1 MRQNKI
7 YPYLITTTLFFL
19 FVVSAYYAQKYQQT
33 QQEIVSQ
40 TSKQA
45 LHQLAYSEREY
56 RSVRNQFVSV
66 IELLSH
72 SRNLYEYVLTPSEAN
87 KAVVEDVW
95 SSVAANQKWYTQIR
109 YLDVT
114 GTEKIRLNYLHSDE
128 RVFRSSQL
136 QDKSERDYFQYATSL
151 KENEIGA
158 WGIDLE
164 QDYGKHVEPYR
175 PTLRLLTPVYVQGVR
190 SGYLVLNI
198 DVWYLASRLNFSP
211 NKRFRPEL
219 IGEEG
224 YYLASENQ
232 SKLFGNLIETR
243 EQYNFALRLPMSWK
257 DMQERKSGFVREAG
271 GLVVF
276 NQIGLSPKKKLYLVI
291 HFDEQQMDEIAYRDL
306 HDLFQEAIL
315 VFLITLAF
323 VMPAALL
330 ISRYRQRSI
339 ESQLARAALSGM
351 SAMIISDRRHRVIRV
366 NEQFTKLTGL
376 DKAEVQSKNIIKLF
390 LGEEQL
396 EETLSIFE
404 QVARHQLWEGEL
416 VFRHFGTGELVTTLG
431 RVQSVLSRSGKV
443 SYYITSIVDISDR
456 KQLEERLRVLS
467 ERDALTQ
474 LWNRRKFELKL
485 RHYSGLIRRYPEMP
499 TTCLALL
506 DIDYFKRINDEF
518 GHDEGDRVITET
530 GRMLERILRETD
542 FVARIGGEEFAI
554 IMPNTSLHEALLGL
568 ERLRVAIDL
577 EPNIPVTV
585 SIGVTELTADN
596 VRSYKHADIA
606 LYESKAQGRNRVSRI
621 ASEEEVA

>member
-7 YPYLITTTLFFL
+7 YPYLIATTLFFL
-19 FVVSAYYAQKYQQT
+19 LVVSAYYAQKYQQT

-136 QDKSERDYFQYATSL
+136 QDKSERDYFQYAMSL
-151 KENEIGA
+151 KENEIGS

-164 QDYGKHVEPYR
+164 QDYGKRVEPYR

-257 DMQERKSGFVREAG
+257 AMQEQKSGYVQEAG

-276 NQIGLSPKKKLYLVI
+276 NQIGLSPKKNLYLVI
-291 HFDEQQMDEIAYRDL
+291 HFDAHQMGEIAHRDL
-306 HDLFQEAIL
+306 NDLFQEATL
-315 VFLITLAF
+315 VLLFTLAF

-351 SAMIISDRRHRVIRV
+351 SAMIISDRRHRVMRV

-376 DKAEVQSKNIIKLF
+376 EQAEVQSKNIIKLF

-396 EETLSIFE
+396 EETLTIFE

-416 VFRHFGTGELVTTLG
+416 VFRHFGMGELVMTLG

-456 KQLEERLRVLS
+456 KQLEERLRILS

-474 LWNRRKFELKL
+474 LWNRRKFELEL
-485 RHYSGLIRRYPEMP
+485 RKCTNMIARYPNTP
-499 TTCLALL
+499 QACLALL

-518 GHDEGDRVITET
+518 GHDEGDRVISESAVV
-530 GRMLERILRETD
+530 LEQSLRETD
-542 FVARIGGEEFAI
+542 FISRIGGEEFAI
-554 IMPNTSLHEALLGL
+554 IMPNTSLQEAELAL
-568 ERLRVAIDL
+568 ERLRLSFEVT
-577 EPNIPVTV
+577 EMIPVTV
-585 SIGVTELTADN
+585 SIGVTDLTEDGT
-596 VRSYKHADIA
+596 RSYKCADIA
-606 LYESKAQGRNRVSRI
+606 LYESKAQGRNRVSTI